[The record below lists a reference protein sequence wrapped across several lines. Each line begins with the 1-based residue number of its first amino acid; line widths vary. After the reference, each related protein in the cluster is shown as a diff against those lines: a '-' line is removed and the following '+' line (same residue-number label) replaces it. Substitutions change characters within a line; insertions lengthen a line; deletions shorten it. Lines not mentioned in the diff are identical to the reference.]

1 MVPDTE
7 PSKSGYPVSQRDFQ
21 KKMVALIQEYIE
33 EVEHIEGKEYW
44 EQFRDMQD
52 AVLDFALY
60 LMMLEKEQ

>member
-1 MVPDTE
+1 MAPDIE
-7 PSKSGYPVSQRDFQ
+7 PSKSGPCISREVFQ
-21 KKMVALIQEYIE
+21 KGMVALIQEYIE
-33 EVEHIEGKEYW
+33 EIEHTEGKEYW